1 MSEMSI
7 LKEKG
12 RFYTKEKDITMN
24 IIFEKFTEKHIDEAV
39 TLALAELQVEKNY
52 CTNLPNED
60 FRKHLTNILQWLSSQ
75 QFGKAA
81 ISEGKL
87 VGYLIFAGP
96 WDGFFGDVKG
106 VFSPL
111 GGSAFSYDYE
121 NRGKLASMLFA
132 RVAKEFVKQ
141 NVFSCALS
149 RYAHDEKTAKSFV
162 LNGFGIRCS
171 DAIGKISELNVQNNL
186 CDVDFKELTKE
197 NFFKVEHLQKGLHKH
212 LAGAPIFFPG
222 ENFENWFKNW
232 IKRETMRIFAAETKG
247 KIIGF
252 ISIVDDG
259 ENFITGHKKMKNI
272 CGAYFDKDFRGKG
285 IAQNLL
291 SFVINR
297 LKTEETTHLGVDYET
312 LNPTALNF
320 WGKYFEPY
328 TYSFARRIDERI

>member
-1 MSEMSI
+1 MSI
-7 LKEKG
+7 FKEKG

-24 IIFEKFTEKHIDEAV
+24 IIFENFTEKHIDEAV

-132 RVAKEFVKQ
+132 TICGVEVTL
-141 NVFSCALS
+141 ALS
-149 RYAHDEKTAKSFV
+149 IIIASHSTCPKHSLFPIIFEVNSCFE
-162 LNGFGIRCS
+162 LFL
-171 DAIGKISELNVQNNL
+171 AIDLEV
-186 CDVDFKELTKE
+186 T
-197 NFFKVEHLQKGLHKH
+197 
-212 LAGAPIFFPG
+212 
-222 ENFENWFKNW
+222 
-232 IKRETMRIFAAETKG
+232 
-247 KIIGF
+247 
-252 ISIVDDG
+252 
-259 ENFITGHKKMKNI
+259 
-272 CGAYFDKDFRGKG
+272 
-285 IAQNLL
+285 
-291 SFVINR
+291 
-297 LKTEETTHLGVDYET
+297 
-312 LNPTALNF
+312 
-320 WGKYFEPY
+320 
-328 TYSFARRIDERI
+328 